1 MFIPYGGNDVSDDT
15 GAAACAMVA
24 LLDCLL
30 ADAALAPLVAWLVLM
45 VPGGLADPVLLP
57 ARGDVLMAP
66 VSVFNAAAAA
76 TPLPK

>member
-1 MFIPYGGNDVSDDT
+1 MFIPYGGNDVSDDC
-15 GAAACAMVA
+15 GAAAVIVA

-30 ADAALAPLVAWLVLM
+30 ADAALAPLVLM
-45 VPGGLADPVLLP
+45 VPPGGLADPVLLP

-76 TPLPK
+76 AATPLPK

>member
-1 MFIPYGGNDVSDDT
+1 MFIPYGGSDVSDDC
-15 GAAACAMVA
+15 GAAAVIVA

-30 ADAALAPLVAWLVLM
+30 ADAALAPLVLM

-57 ARGDVLMAP
+57 ARGDVLMQP

-76 TPLPK
+76 AATPLPK